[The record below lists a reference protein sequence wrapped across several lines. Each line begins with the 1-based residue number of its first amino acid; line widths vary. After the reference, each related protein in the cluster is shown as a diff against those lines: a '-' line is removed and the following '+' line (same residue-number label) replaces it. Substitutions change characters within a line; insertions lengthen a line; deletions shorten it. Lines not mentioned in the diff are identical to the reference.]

1 MKKQNTQYSTFTSY
15 LSKTNKNVDMYRIY
29 NPLNEKLR
37 FSSKRDKNFYD
48 LYFKR
53 HFITRRNILTVFSIH
68 CYITNNERLSGT
80 IEKPSVNKEIYTYN
94 KTRFVKVSIQLF
106 RMIFKSLAN
115 DLDLNISFRGGNFI
129 FISQFGKKEEISW
142 FTLSKIAAD
151 IFDIKDFSMNNEQ
164 LIAA

>member
-1 MKKQNTQYSTFTSY
+1 MKKPNQQYSTFTSY

-29 NPLNEKLR
+29 NPLNESLR
-37 FSSKRDKNFYD
+37 FNSKRDKNFYD

-68 CYITNNERLSGT
+68 CYLTKNERFIDDRVS
-80 IEKPSVNKEIYTYN
+80 
-94 KTRFVKVSIQLF
+94 FVKCSIYLF
-106 RMIFKSLAN
+106 RIIFNSLAN
-115 DLDLNISFRGGNFI
+115 DIDFNISFRGGNFI

-151 IFDIKDFSMNNEQ
+151 IFDIKDFSMNNKE
-164 LIAA
+164 LVAA

>member
-37 FSSKRDKNFYD
+37 FSSKRDKNFYA

-68 CYITNNERLSGT
+68 CYLTKNERFIDDRVS
-80 IEKPSVNKEIYTYN
+80 
-94 KTRFVKVSIQLF
+94 FVKCSIYLF
-106 RMIFKSLAN
+106 RIIFKSLAN
-115 DLDLNISFRGGNFI
+115 DIDFNISFRGGNLI
-129 FISQFGKKEEISW
+129 FISQFGKKEEISY
-142 FTLSKIAAD
+142 FTLSRIAGD
-151 IFDIKDFSMNNEQ
+151 IFDINDYSINNENIKK

>member
-68 CYITNNERLSGT
+68 CYLTKNERFIDDRVS
-80 IEKPSVNKEIYTYN
+80 
-94 KTRFVKVSIQLF
+94 FVKCSIYLF
-106 RMIFKSLAN
+106 RIIFKSLAN
-115 DLDLNISFRGGNFI
+115 DIDFNISFRGGNLI
-129 FISQFGKKEEISW
+129 FISQFGKKEEISY
-142 FTLSKIAAD
+142 FTLSKIAGD
-151 IFDIKDFSMNNEQ
+151 IFDIKDFSMSNEK
-164 LIAA
+164 LLAA

>member
-68 CYITNNERLSGT
+68 CYLTKNERFIDDRVS
-80 IEKPSVNKEIYTYN
+80 
-94 KTRFVKVSIQLF
+94 FVKCSIYLF
-106 RMIFKSLAN
+106 RIIFKSLAN
-115 DLDLNISFRGGNFI
+115 DIDFNISFRGGNLI
-129 FISQFGKKEEISW
+129 FISQFGKKEEISY
-142 FTLSKIAAD
+142 FTLSRIAGE
-151 IFDIKDFSMNNEQ
+151 IFDINDYSINNDN
-164 LIAA
+164 LLVA

>member
-1 MKKQNTQYSTFTSY
+1 MKKPNQQYSTFTSY

-29 NPLNEKLR
+29 NPLNENLR
-37 FSSKRDKNFYD
+37 FNSHDKNFYD

-68 CYITNNERLSGT
+68 CYLTKNERFIDDRIS
-80 IEKPSVNKEIYTYN
+80 
-94 KTRFVKVSIQLF
+94 FVKCSIKLF
-106 RMIFKSLAN
+106 RIIFKSLAN
-115 DLDLNISFRGGNFI
+115 DIDFNISFRGGNFI

-151 IFDIKDFSMNNEQ
+151 IFDIKDFSMNNKE
-164 LIAA
+164 LVAA

>member
-29 NPLNEKLR
+29 NPLNENLR
-37 FSSKRDKNFYD
+37 FNSHDKIFYD

-68 CYITNNERLSGT
+68 CYLTKNERFIDDRIS
-80 IEKPSVNKEIYTYN
+80 
-94 KTRFVKVSIQLF
+94 FVKCSIKLF
-106 RMIFKSLAN
+106 RIIFKSLAN
-115 DLDLNISFRGGNFI
+115 DIDFNISFRGGNFI

-151 IFDIKDFSMNNEQ
+151 IFDIKDFSMNNKE
-164 LIAA
+164 LVAA

>member
-1 MKKQNTQYSTFTSY
+1 MKKPNQQYSTFTSY

-29 NPLNEKLR
+29 NPLNESLR
-37 FSSKRDKNFYD
+37 FNSKRDKNFYD

-68 CYITNNERLSGT
+68 CYLTKNERFIDDRVS
-80 IEKPSVNKEIYTYN
+80 
-94 KTRFVKVSIQLF
+94 FVKCSIYLF
-106 RMIFKSLAN
+106 RIIFNSLAN
-115 DLDLNISFRGGNFI
+115 DIDFNISFRGGNLI

-151 IFDIKDFSMNNEQ
+151 IFDIKDFSMNNKE
-164 LIAA
+164 LVAA

>member
-29 NPLNEKLR
+29 NPLNENLR
-37 FSSKRDKNFYD
+37 FNSHDKKFYD

-68 CYITNNERLSGT
+68 CYLTKNERFIDDRISFM
-80 IEKPSVNKEIYTYN
+80 KC
-94 KTRFVKVSIQLF
+94 SIKLF
-106 RMIFKSLAN
+106 RIIFKSLAN
-115 DLDLNISFRGGNFI
+115 DIDFNISFRGGNFI

-151 IFDIKDFSMNNEQ
+151 IFDIKDFSMNNKE
-164 LIAA
+164 LVAA